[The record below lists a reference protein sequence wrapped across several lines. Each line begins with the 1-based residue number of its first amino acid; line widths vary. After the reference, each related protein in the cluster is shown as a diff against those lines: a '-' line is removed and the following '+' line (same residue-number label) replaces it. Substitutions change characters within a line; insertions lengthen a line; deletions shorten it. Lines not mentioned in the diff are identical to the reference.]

1 MRKLLILLL
10 LAGCDSS
17 DSDEQASAGQ
27 AATGAGGPVPA
38 AAQNP
43 AVQLESRA
51 RGALGPIVSDPKSIR
66 FAELKAGSAGSVCGR
81 VEVKQPDGKPAVRPF
96 VVTPEGL
103 AVISTASQ
111 LNLSDPEDP
120 FPDFYIR
127 WCASPAELA
136 QLQPQMIGGDTLG
149 LGASSSP
156 PPDIPD
162 LPPDLPGDIEPS
174 PTPAPE
180 RPAAQ
185 AKAEPPP
192 RPPVPT
198 NEDSFF
204 NVVARPEGKE

>member
-1 MRKLLILLL
+1 MRKLLTLLL

-17 DSDEQASAGQ
+17 GSDEEARSGQ
-27 AATGAGGPVPA
+27 APNGGAGPVPA
-38 AAQNP
+38 AAPNP
-43 AVQLESRA
+43 AAQLESRA

-66 FAELKAGSAGSVCGR
+66 FAELKAGAAGAVCGR
-81 VEVKQPDGKPAVRPF
+81 VETKQPDGKPAVRSF
-96 VVTPEGL
+96 VVTPEGV
-103 AVISTASQ
+103 AVISTAAQ

-136 QLQPQMIGGDTLG
+136 QLQPQMVGGETLG
-149 LGASSSP
+149 LGAAP
-156 PPDIPD
+156 PPEIPD
-162 LPPDLPGDIEPS
+162 LPPELPGDPEPQ
-174 PTPAPE
+174 PPVTE
-180 RPAAQ
+180 RPA

-204 NVVARPEGKE
+204 NVVARPGGKE

>member
-17 DSDEQASAGQ
+17 GSDEQASSGQ
-27 AATGAGGPVPA
+27 AANAPGAPVPA

-43 AVQLESRA
+43 AAELESRA
-51 RGALGPIVSDPKSIR
+51 RSALEPIVADPKSIR
-66 FAELKAGSAGSVCGR
+66 FAELKAGSPGSICGR
-81 VEVKQPDGKPAVRPF
+81 IETKQPDGKPAVRPF
-96 VVTPEGL
+96 VVTPEGV
-103 AVISTASQ
+103 AVISTAAQ
-111 LNLSDPEDP
+111 VNLTDPEDP

-136 QLQPQMIGGDTLG
+136 RLQPQMVGGETLG
-149 LGASSSP
+149 LGATP

-162 LPPDLPGDIEPS
+162 VPPDLPGEKVP
-174 PTPAPE
+174 PPPPPAAE

-204 NVVARPEGKE
+204 NVVARPGGKE